1 MQFLSTIPAYYEVAG
16 VLYNDQNGTLFQ
28 STVRQDLVKP
38 SKLNSQVFAHAVW
51 QILAILLQEKK
62 PPNIS
67 YN

>member
-38 SKLNSQVFAHAVW
+38 SKLNSQVFAHAV
-51 QILAILLQEKK
+51 
-62 PPNIS
+62 
-67 YN
+67 